1 MAKVAVVYWSGTGN
15 TQKMAEAVV
24 EGAQGAGAD
33 VECFE
38 VDSFSVD
45 QIDDFDGLALGC
57 PSMGAEELEEGSY
70 EPFFAEAVDSGKL
83 SGKPV
88 VLFGSWG
95 WGAGAWMETWSER
108 TTEAGA
114 KLVNTF
120 IVENEPDEEGVQG
133 SKDLGAELVSAL

>member
-15 TQKMAEAVV
+15 TEKMAGAVT
-24 EGAQGAGAD
+24 EGAQGAGA
-33 VECFE
+33 EAELFE
-38 VDSFSVD
+38 VDTFSVD
-45 QIDDFDGLALGC
+45 QIDNFDGLALGC

-70 EPFFAEAVDSGKL
+70 EPFFAGAVDSGKL

-108 TTEAGA
+108 TTAAGA

-120 IVENEPDEEGVQG
+120 IVENEPDAEGIQG
-133 SKDLGAELVSAL
+133 SKDLGAELVRAL

>member
-15 TQKMAEAVV
+15 TEKMAGAVA
-24 EGAQGAGAD
+24 EGAKGAGAD
-33 VECFE
+33 ADLFE

-45 QIDDFDGLALGC
+45 QIDNFDALALGC

-70 EPFFAEAVDSGKL
+70 EPFFAAAVDSGKL

-95 WGAGAWMETWSER
+95 WGAGAWMETWSDR
-108 TTEAGA
+108 TKQAGA
-114 KLVNTF
+114 KLVDTF
-120 IVENEPDEEGVQG
+120 IVENEPDAEGIEG
-133 SKDLGAELVSAL
+133 SKKLGAALVGVC